1 MRLSP
6 YPVEP
11 DAISGEDSIRT
22 ELNCRIPSWCCRE
35 WLGVEKDLHMSGGE
49 QCQMQ
54 RALYKDKG
62 DLLERKTQQ
71 GRTGCFPIWEGGKL
85 RVFFV
90 TALYLEKN
98 LRNW

>member
-54 RALYKDKG
+54 RALYKDTKETYWK
-62 DLLERKTQQ
+62 ERHSREEL
-71 GRTGCFPIWEGGKL
+71 GVSPYGK
-85 RVFFV
+85 V
-90 TALYLEKN
+90 EN
-98 LRNW
+98 